1 MFQVVVT
8 GDAFVE
14 VVGHQT
20 DKHTLRK
27 PGNLARRNERVHL
40 RVDGGGHVLPVDGDR
55 LPLLQYISKPL
66 RKRLC
71 RKKCCRRY
79 SSPPSPPCHLSR
91 VPAGRNPESLKAQ
104 TRRHPMLILHIAAT
118 HRTNSFRKVYNVAI
132 AASRNVWH
140 DKCKIQDIWILW
152 TK

>member
-55 LPLLQYISKPL
+55 LPLLQYTSKPL

-71 RKKCCRRY
+71 RF
-79 SSPPSPPCHLSR
+79 SHHLSGKNVADGIHHHLR
-91 VPAGRNPESLKAQ
+91 LLVTLVAYQLAEILKA
-104 TRRHPMLILHIAAT
+104 
-118 HRTNSFRKVYNVAI
+118 
-132 AASRNVWH
+132 
-140 DKCKIQDIWILW
+140 
-152 TK
+152 